1 VPHTPTAAAM
11 VYTSVTVVIAV
22 KQYASVAA
30 MKA

>member
-1 VPHTPTAAAM
+1 VPHTPPAAAM
-11 VYTSVTVVIAV
+11 LYTSVSVVIAV